1 VETLELL
8 NSEPDEVFVD
18 SRTKLTAQESGS
30 FSRGGLSIALLPDQ
44 RRGAIEAMCLVLFR
58 VVDKCF
64 IIQFADY
71 ESSGSSTRQPAK
83 TFHDKS
89 PWLN

>member
-18 SRTKLTAQESGS
+18 SRTKLTAQGPGS

-44 RRGAIEAMCLVLFR
+44 CRGAIEAVRLVSFS
-58 VVDKCF
+58 VVDKCLV
-64 IIQFADY
+64 IQVADDQTIDP
-71 ESSGSSTRQPAK
+71 GL
-83 TFHDKS
+83 
-89 PWLN
+89 W